1 MTARPAGP
9 HLGQTPVRVALA
21 AVLAILL
28 SPAAP
33 LGMAPLAVAL
43 SASAPSAPLSAP
55 SAATSAPSVPAP
67 SVPAPAPTTAIS
79 VSTITP
85 AVAVPGAPVTIIGT
99 LTARQRPLAAPAV
112 RVVLGRTPIRSRNDV
127 RAWVADTSDPTGHEL
142 AASPSTTSLAL
153 GASRPFT
160 LTIPAGGLALDR
172 AWGVIPIVLEMAD
185 SDPANHEVVR
195 TFIGWQRSK
204 EYQPLSIAVIA
215 PVTLPPDTAL
225 FDADAATRTDA
236 WRAEVGPGSR
246 IDRILRGTD
255 GATVPVTWAVD
266 PAVLGRD
273 QRTAAQVGADPVTP
287 VVAPLVR
294 RLTEAAPRHQ
304 LWALP
309 YGDPDLAATVTVAP
323 GDPTVASLIQRG
335 AALGTILGVP
345 VRTGVAWPADGGLQ
359 VPREAGLATA
369 YAGGLAAVL
378 VSSSALPTG
387 TGFAGTG
394 ARKSPSGLPLLAW
407 DDELSRLTLGTRTEA
422 ETSLTTQQFIAE
434 TATLLAESPGID
446 RTVVVAVPRTIDP
459 DAASLTRL
467 LQTLAATPWLSF
479 VSADQVSADAA
490 SRDPVATV
498 GQGSWTAAGPAQVDA
513 TGLRRIAD
521 ERRSIETVAALFPDG
536 GDYRIQWNDTL
547 DQLTS
552 TRWRQDPA
560 GLTALT
566 AAVTQAASRATSGIR
581 VTEQTTNFL
590 ADEGILQITVVNDL
604 PVPIEGLRLVLTSTN
619 PRLRIVS
626 QPDPIRIEKQSRAT
640 VKVRTRAVAAGLVTV
655 NASLQT
661 SDGTPVGAGATIT
674 VRANPPGRAFY
685 VISGL
690 VVALF
695 LLVGL
700 VRSLRRRGSGA
711 PGDIMA
717 PTPTPTPGPTPET
730 TPETPS
736 ETTARVGRA
745 ATDDTPHSP

>member
-9 HLGQTPVRVALA
+9 HRGQTPARIALA
-21 AVLAILL
+21 AILAILL

-33 LGMAPLAVAL
+33 AAAAPAA
-43 SASAPSAPLSAP
+43 AAPSAS
-55 SAATSAPSVPAP
+55 SAA
-67 SVPAPAPTTAIS
+67 APAPTTAIS

-85 AVAVPGAPVTIIGT
+85 AVAVPGTPVTITGT

-127 RAWVADTSDPTGHEL
+127 RAWVADTGNPEGREL
-142 AASPSTTSLAL
+142 ANSPSSTALAL

-160 LTIPAGGLALDR
+160 LTIPAGSLTLDR
-172 AWGVIPIVLEMAD
+172 AWGVAPIFLEMTD
-185 SDPANHEVVR
+185 SDPADHEVLR
-195 TFIGWQRSK
+195 TFLGWQRSK
-204 EYQPLSIAVIA
+204 EYQPLSLAVIA
-215 PVTLPPDTAL
+215 PITLTPNTAL

-236 WRAEVGPGSR
+236 WRAEVGSGSR

-255 GATVPVTWAVD
+255 GASVPVTWAVD

-273 QRTAAQVGADPVTP
+273 QRSAAQISADPVTP
-287 VVAPLVR
+287 VVAPLAR
-294 RLTEAAPRHQ
+294 QLSEAAPRHR

-309 YGDPDLAATVTVAP
+309 YGDTDLAATVPAAP

-335 AALGTILGVP
+335 AALGSTLGVP

-359 VPREAGLATA
+359 APREAGLATA
-369 YAGGLAAVL
+369 YAGGLAAAL
-378 VSSSALPTG
+378 VSSSALPTA
-387 TGFAGTG
+387 TGLTGTG
-394 ARKSPSGLPLLAW
+394 ARRSPSGLPLLAW

-422 ETSLTTQQFIAE
+422 ESSLTTQEFIAE

-446 RTVVVAVPRTIDP
+446 RTVVVAMPRTIDP

-467 LQTLAATPWLSF
+467 LGALAATPWLSF
-479 VSADQVSADAA
+479 VTTDQVSADAA
-490 SRDPVATV
+490 TRDPVAAV
-498 GQGSWTAAGPAQVDA
+498 GQGSATPAGPAQVDA
-513 TGLRRIAD
+513 TGLGRIAG
-521 ERRSIETVAALFPDG
+521 ERRSIETVAALFPNG
-536 GDYRIQWNDTL
+536 ADYRTQWNDTL

-552 TRWRQDPA
+552 TRWRQDSA
-560 GLTALT
+560 ALAALT
-566 AAVTQAASRATSGIR
+566 TAVTQAGSKATSGIR

-604 PVPIEGLRLVLTSTN
+604 PVPVEGLRLVLTSTN

-640 VKVRTRAVAAGLVTV
+640 VQVRARAVAAGLVTV
-655 NASLQT
+655 NASLRT

-674 VRANPPGRAFY
+674 VRANPPGQAFY
-685 VISGL
+685 VVSGL

-695 LLVGL
+695 LVVGL
-700 VRSLRRRGSGA
+700 VRSLRRRGG
-711 PGDIMA
+711 GD
-717 PTPTPTPGPTPET
+717 
-730 TPETPS
+730 TPETPEITPDS
-736 ETTARVGRA
+736 TPDTTPGATPETADRTGRA
-745 ATDDTPHSP
+745 ATDGTPRSP

>member
-1 MTARPAGP
+1 MRGGPAG
-9 HLGQTPVRVALA
+9 HHWGQTPVRIALA

-28 SPAAP
+28 SPTAPLAAAP
-33 LGMAPLAVAL
+33 LAATSMAVAL
-43 SASAPSAPLSAP
+43 PASAASAPSAS
-55 SAATSAPSVPAP
+55 
-67 SVPAPAPTTAIS
+67 APAPNAAIS
-79 VSTITP
+79 VSAITP
-85 AVAVPGAPVTIIGT
+85 AVAVPGTPVTITGT
-99 LTARQRPLAAPAV
+99 LTARQRPLTAPAV

-127 RAWVADTSDPTGHEL
+127 RAWAGDTSSPDGREL
-142 AASPSTTSLAL
+142 AASPSTIALAL

-160 LTIPAGGLALDR
+160 LTIPAGSLALDR
-172 AWGVIPIVLEMAD
+172 AWGVAPIVLEMTD
-185 SDPANHEVVR
+185 SDPADHEVLR
-195 TFIGWQRSK
+195 TFVGWQRNK

-215 PVTLPPDTAL
+215 PVTLPPNTAL

-236 WRAEVGPGSR
+236 WRAEVGTGSR
-246 IDRILRGTD
+246 IDRILSGTD

-273 QRTAAQVGADPVTP
+273 QRTAAQISADPVTP
-287 VVAPLVR
+287 VVAPLAR
-294 RLTEAAPRHQ
+294 RLSEAAPRHR

-309 YGDPDLAATVTVAP
+309 YADPDLAATVTATP
-323 GDPTVASLIQRG
+323 NDPTVASLIQRG
-335 AALGTILGVP
+335 AALGSTLGVP

-369 YAGGLAAVL
+369 YAGGLAAAL
-378 VSSSALPTG
+378 VSSSALPTA
-387 TGFAGTG
+387 TGVTGTG
-394 ARKSPSGLPLLAW
+394 ARRSPSGLPLLAW

-422 ETSLTTQQFIAE
+422 ETSLTTQEFIAE

-446 RTVVVAVPRTIDP
+446 RTVVVAMPRTIDP

-479 VSADQVSADAA
+479 VTTDEVIADAA
-490 SRDPVATV
+490 TRDPVATV
-498 GQGSWTAAGPAQVDA
+498 GQGSWTQAGPAQVDA
-513 TGLRRIAD
+513 TRLGRIAG
-521 ERRSIETVAALFPDG
+521 ERRSIETVAALFPNG
-536 GDYRIQWNDTL
+536 GDYRTQWNDTL

-566 AAVTQAASRATSGIR
+566 TAVTLAGSKATSGIR

-604 PVPIEGLRLVLTSTN
+604 PVPVEGLRLVLTSTN

-626 QPDPIRIEKQSRAT
+626 QPEPIRIEKQSRAT
-640 VKVRTRAVAAGLVTV
+640 VQVRTRAVAAGLVTV
-655 NASLQT
+655 NASLRT

-695 LLVGL
+695 LVVGL
-700 VRSLRRRGSGA
+700 VRSLRRRGSGGA
-711 PGDIMA
+711 GDI
-717 PTPTPTPGPTPET
+717 PESTPAT
-730 TPETPS
+730 TPETDR
-736 ETTARVGRA
+736 AGRV
-745 ATDDTPHSP
+745 ATDDTPRSP